1 MENFS
6 FGLLHWFC
14 RRCNSTEM
22 SSMASIDQ
30 YWIVQKR
37 IMKKY
42 ILRIFIKKYFFWKIV
57 IEHFTNE
64 KSKSLSCSTRLRSDF
79 KPYRSFFVIKKKQN
93 GKMAVTFLK
102 LNIFWFCFFLTISTY
117 CETLKNEVYLPKTN
131 FWGSLP
137 PIQNKKYFCGNLKNT
152 KFSKIISDRFLCIS
166 GLPYSFSGF
175 GITSVSWNVQK

>member
-1 MENFS
+1 MEFIGCIRAVSNRFS
-6 FGLLHWFC
+6 QLRECSEIQLLKQPRSLIYELPH
-14 RRCNSTEM
+14 E
-22 SSMASIDQ
+22 A
-30 YWIVQKR
+30 
-37 IMKKY
+37 
-42 ILRIFIKKYFFWKIV
+42 
-57 IEHFTNE
+57 E
-64 KSKSLSCSTRLRSDF
+64 KS
-79 KPYRSFFVIKKKQN
+79 YRSFVGIKKKQN

-152 KFSKIISDRFLCIS
+152 KFSKIISDRFLYIS